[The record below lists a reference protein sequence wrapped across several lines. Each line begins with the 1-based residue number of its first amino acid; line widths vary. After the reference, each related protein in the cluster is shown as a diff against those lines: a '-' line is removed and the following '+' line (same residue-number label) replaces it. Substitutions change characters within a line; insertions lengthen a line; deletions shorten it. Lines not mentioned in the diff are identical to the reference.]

1 MLPLRLKG
9 RVMSERIG
17 ILAAIVSSMFGGTVA
32 AMTRFV
38 IAGIDPLTLA
48 ALRFGGAFL
57 VLLPVVLAL
66 RQPWPQGRDW
76 LAVALLG
83 GVYFCVYQALY
94 NVAFVSMTAAHGS
107 MVGATLAF
115 MTMLVAALF
124 GVERLTARK
133 TFGVMVA
140 TAGVA
145 MALAT
150 GLADAPQGA
159 WRGDLIMLAG
169 IFCWACY
176 NVWSRPFIA
185 RSSPLTFLTGGM
197 GFGAALLLAI
207 AFLRDGFGPL
217 AAFGPAQWA
226 ALVYLAA
233 IGTPIALYLWVF
245 ALRQASPTRV
255 ASTMAMHPVS
265 ASILAAIVIGEPV
278 GFNLIVGVIA
288 ILAGIWIAA
297 SEPRA
302 VRPPEQASA

>member
-1 MLPLRLKG
+1 
-9 RVMSERIG
+9 MSERIG
-17 ILAAIVSSMFGGTVA
+17 VLAALLSSTLGGTVA

-38 IAGIDPLTLA
+38 IADIDPLTLA
-48 ALRFGGAFL
+48 ALRFGGAFA

-66 RQPWPQGRDW
+66 RQPWPRGRDW

-83 GVYFCVYQALY
+83 GVYFCLYQALY
-94 NVAFVSMTAAHGS
+94 NVAFVYTTAAHGS
-107 MVGATLAF
+107 MVGATLGF

-133 TFGVMVA
+133 TTGVMVA

-145 MALAT
+145 VALAT
-150 GLADAPQGA
+150 GLDAPQGA

-176 NVWSRPFIA
+176 NVWSRRFIA

-197 GFGAALLLAI
+197 GFGAACLLAI
-207 AFLRDGFGPL
+207 AYLRGGFGTVV
-217 AAFGPAQWA
+217 AFGPGQWT

-233 IGTPIALYLWVF
+233 VGTPVALYLWVF
-245 ALRQASPTRV
+245 ALRHASPTRV

-265 ASILAAIVIGEPV
+265 ASILAAIIIGEPI
-278 GFNLIVGVIA
+278 GFNLLVGVIA
-288 ILAGIWIAA
+288 ILGGIWIAA
-297 SEPRA
+297 SGRA
-302 VRPPEQASA
+302 GPAEQASA

>member
-1 MLPLRLKG
+1 
-9 RVMSERIG
+9 MSERIG
-17 ILAAIVSSMFGGTVA
+17 VLAAILSSTLGGTVA

-38 IAGIDPLTLA
+38 IADIDPLALA

-57 VLLPVVLAL
+57 VLLPVVFAL
-66 RQPWPQGRDW
+66 RQPWPKGRDW

-94 NVAFVSMTAAHGS
+94 NVAFVYTTAAHGS

-124 GVERLTARK
+124 GVEPLTARK
-133 TFGVMVA
+133 TTGVVVA

-145 MALAT
+145 VALAT
-150 GLADAPQGA
+150 GHADAPHGA

-176 NVWSRPFIA
+176 NVWSRRFIA

-197 GFGAALLLAI
+197 GFGAACLLAV
-207 AFLRDGFGPL
+207 AFIRGGFGTVATL
-217 AAFGPAQWA
+217 GPGQWIA
-226 ALVYLAA
+226 VAYLAA
-233 IGTPIALYLWVF
+233 VGTPVALYLWVF
-245 ALRQASPTRV
+245 ALRRATPTRV

-265 ASILAAIVIGEPV
+265 ASILAAIVIGEPI
-278 GFNLIVGVIA
+278 GLDLLVGVIA
-288 ILAGIWIAA
+288 ILSGIWIAA
-297 SEPRA
+297 SEPSATPERA
-302 VRPPEQASA
+302 AA

>member
-1 MLPLRLKG
+1 
-9 RVMSERIG
+9 MSERIG
-17 ILAAIVSSMFGGTVA
+17 VLAAILSSTLGGTVA

-57 VLLPVVLAL
+57 VLLPIVVVS

-76 LAVALLG
+76 LAVALLA
-83 GVYFCVYQALY
+83 GVYFCLYQALY
-94 NVAFVSMTAAHGS
+94 NVAFVYTTAAHGS
-107 MVGATLAF
+107 MVGATLGF

-133 TFGVMVA
+133 TTGVMVA

-145 MALAT
+145 VALAA
-150 GLADAPQGA
+150 GLADAPQGS

-176 NVWSRPFIA
+176 NVWSRRFIA
-185 RSSPLTFLTGGM
+185 RSSPLTFLAGGM

-207 AFLRDGFGPL
+207 AFIRGGFAPL
-217 AAFGPAQWA
+217 AAFGAEQWT
-226 ALVYLAA
+226 ALAYLAA
-233 IGTPIALYLWVF
+233 VATPAALYLWVF
-245 ALRQASPTRV
+245 ALPRATPTRV

-265 ASILAAIVIGEPV
+265 ASILAAIIIGEPI
-278 GFNLIVGVIA
+278 GLNLLVGVIA
-288 ILAGIWIAA
+288 ILTGIWIAA
-297 SEPRA
+297 REPRA
-302 VRPPEQASA
+302 AAPAEQASA